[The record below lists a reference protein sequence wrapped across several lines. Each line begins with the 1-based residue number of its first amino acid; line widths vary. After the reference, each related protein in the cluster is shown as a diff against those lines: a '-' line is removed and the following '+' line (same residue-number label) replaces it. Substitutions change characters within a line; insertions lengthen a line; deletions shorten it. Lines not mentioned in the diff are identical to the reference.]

1 MSFHGIRAG
10 KLPAASAICLAF
22 ALMCVTSAIGQVTVG
37 DNLSMTLKGNLG
49 AGYSGNFGNY
59 VGSSHNQ
66 GVVIDGYLD
75 GFYFHPQFLNFQVR
89 PYFDRA
95 QANSDFQTITRNS
108 GVAASVNL
116 FGGSRFPGSISY
128 GRDFSS
134 NSEFRIA
141 GVPSV
146 LGDSSGSNFGV
157 AWSALL
163 EGLPSLHASYSISDS
178 TSTLLGATAQS
189 KSSSK
194 NFNLNSD
201 YKLGGFSLHGGLNYY
216 NVDFLSPS
224 FIAPSILSNTSS
236 STNYYATATRKLPL
250 SGSLGLGWTRTAS
263 ESGTSEFTSN
273 SYSANANFSPW
284 RRLMI
289 SEYIQY
295 TTNVLAAFSQSLGN
309 NVAVS
314 FANRDSGSNT
324 LYMNTAATLRAG
336 YGITVTG
343 YLNHRR
349 LHYQGRDLEN
359 TQYGGTVNFQQTSN
373 LFGLLHFSIG
383 IVDTATKEGNSN
395 IGLVANVSTM
405 RKFNQWEAS
414 ADFSYSQSTQTL
426 YTIATTSNYSYGGTL
441 RRKFNA
447 TGIWH
452 AGFRESRSG
461 FSAQEGNNN
470 VADTFSTGVFWK
482 RYAVSGNYSRSRGS
496 ALLAYDGTL
505 TATPPGSII
514 SDDFLIYNARSYGI
528 NASTRLFRIVT
539 VSGGYTNVSSST
551 MRRSAETL
559 NDGNRYYTRLQ
570 VRFRRLT
577 ILGGFNRA
585 AQEASAVPG
594 GPRVVN
600 SFYVSLSRWFE
611 VF

>member
-1 MSFHGIRAG
+1 MSFHRTRAG

-22 ALMCVTSAIGQVTVG
+22 ALICVASANAQMTVG
-37 DNLSMTLKGNLG
+37 DNLSMTLTGNLG
-49 AGYSGNFGNY
+49 AGYSGSFGNY
-59 VGSSHNQ
+59 VASSHNQ

-75 GFYFHPQFLNFQVR
+75 GYYFHPQFLSFQVR

-116 FGGSRFPGSISY
+116 FGGSRFPGAISY

-141 GVPSV
+141 GVPSL

-157 AWSALL
+157 SWSALL
-163 EGLPSLHASYSISDS
+163 EGLPSLHASYSIADS
-178 TSTLLGATAQS
+178 TSTLLGATAES

-194 NFNLNSD
+194 NFNLSSD
-201 YKLGGFSLHGGLNYY
+201 YKLGGFNLHGGLNHY
-216 NVDFLSPS
+216 NVEFSSPG
-224 FIAPSILSNTSS
+224 FISASPFNDASSNTS
-236 STNYYATATRKLPL
+236 YYATATRKLPL

-263 ESGTSEFTSN
+263 ESGTSEFTGN
-273 SYSANANFSPW
+273 SYSATANFVPW
-284 RRLMI
+284 RRLVI

-309 NVAVS
+309 NVPVS
-314 FANRDSGSNT
+314 LTNRDSESNT
-324 LYMNTAATLRAG
+324 LYLNTAGTFRAG
-336 YGITVTG
+336 FGFTLTG

-349 LHYQGRDLEN
+349 LHFQGRDLEN
-359 TQYGGTVNFQQTSN
+359 TQYGGTVNFQKTSN
-373 LFGLLHFSIG
+373 LFGLLHVSVG
-383 IVDTATKEGNSN
+383 IVDTATKEGNSSL
-395 IGLVANVSTM
+395 GLVANVSMM
-405 RKFNQWEAS
+405 RKFDQWEAS
-414 ADFSYSQSTQTL
+414 ADFSYSQSTQTI
-426 YTIATTSNYSYGGTL
+426 YTIATTSNYSYGGMI
-441 RRKFNA
+441 RRKFNS

-461 FSAQEGNNN
+461 FSAQEGNSN
-470 VADTFSTGVFWK
+470 VADTVSTGLFWK

-514 SDDFLIYNARSYGI
+514 SDDFLTYNARSYGV

-551 MRRSAETL
+551 VRRTSETL
-559 NDGNRYYTRLQ
+559 NDGDRYFARLQ

-577 ILGGFNRA
+577 ILGGYNRA

-600 SFYVSLSRWFE
+600 SFYVSLSRWFQ